1 MLRTIADRL
10 YAIKPASCGTRL
22 PTHKK
27 AFIRGAFERL
37 DGSGRK
43 LRRPRSQASS
53 ARSPS
58 STATSSTMRLTPQ
71 IEQVEL
77 KKKYDAAGEIPFR
90 AIVRAIPN
98 LKDMD
103 LKDMNLRDMNL
114 RDMDLKDLEEQVARK
129 AQAARSGDAAI
140 FAGRQRS
147 HTKQRSRSQ
156 QASSCLPV

>member
-1 MLRTIADRL
+1 
-10 YAIKPASCGTRL
+10 
-22 PTHKK
+22 
-27 AFIRGAFERL
+27 
-37 DGSGRK
+37 
-43 LRRPRSQASS
+43 
-53 ARSPS
+53 
-58 STATSSTMRLTPQ
+58 MRLTPQ

-90 AIVRAIPN
+90 AIVRAIP
-98 LKDMD
+98 
-103 LKDMNLRDMNL
+103 NL